1 MALEFEDHPF
11 WDLSIKVYGTDGV
24 PAACLV
30 LQEKCG
36 IDVNVMLFCSWV
48 GHSGHGVMNGDELT
62 RTLDAVSEWHDHI
75 VRALRAVRQRL
86 RGGLPPAPEALSAAL
101 RRRILKIEVDCEHT
115 EQLMLADTLERKPD
129 DSLAPERRAAD
140 ALANIANYF
149 SRREIV
155 ADGEDADQ
163 LAIILGA
170 AFTELESGRVASLCR
185 GSVSSATT

>member
-11 WDLSIKVYGTDGV
+11 WDYSIRVYRTDGV

-30 LQEKCG
+30 LQEKHQ

-62 RTLDAVSEWHDHI
+62 RTLDAVSQWHDDI
-75 VRALRAVRQRL
+75 VRALRAVRQHL
-86 RGGLPPAPEALSAAL
+86 KGGLPPAPESLSDAL
-101 RRRILKIEVDCEHT
+101 RRRILKLEVDCEHT
-115 EQLMLADTLERKPD
+115 EQLMLAGTLARKPD
-129 DSLAPERRAAD
+129 EALAPERRAAD

-149 SRREIV
+149 SRQDIA
-155 ADGEDADQ
+155 ADGEDGDQ

-170 AFTELESGRVASLCR
+170 AFTELESGQVASMCGGL
-185 GSVSSATT
+185 VATA